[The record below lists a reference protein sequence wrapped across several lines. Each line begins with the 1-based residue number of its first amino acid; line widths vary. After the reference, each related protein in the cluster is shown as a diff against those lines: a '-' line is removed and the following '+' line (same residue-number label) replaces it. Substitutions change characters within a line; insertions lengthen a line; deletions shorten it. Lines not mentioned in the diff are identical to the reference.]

1 MKNPIKT
8 ISMRLIFILM
18 IIMITTCTTYGS
30 NYGSNSTAFGPQ
42 TTNEEA
48 LWRLLSATD
57 AVNAN
62 LSKIVMFQVDASLA
76 LSKTGIDGPAARSI
90 LSNLTNEDAAVID
103 CVTID
108 PNGTVHEV
116 QPASFESVKGV
127 NLLWQEHI
135 NDTINTKHYSGFY
148 FINAVEGIQAIDS
161 EMPIFSENGTFLGT
175 VSLMLNNSQFFG
187 RVLAP
192 YQPGGNSKIWMSK
205 ADDGTVLYETDLSQ
219 MLLNKSSSMYLDY
232 PELLKIFD
240 RMSLERTGYATYEF
254 LDESHGNTIKKGCYW
269 TTISNDGTEMRIV
282 LTIEL

>member
-1 MKNPIKT
+1 MKNP
-8 ISMRLIFILM
+8 IFILM
-18 IIMITTCTTYGS
+18 IIMMTACTTYGS
-30 NYGSNSTAFGPQ
+30 DSTTFGPQ
-42 TTNEEA
+42 TASEQA

-90 LSNLTNEDAAVID
+90 LSNLTNEDAAAID

-205 ADDGTVLYETDLSQ
+205 ADDGTILYETDSSQ
-219 MLLNKSSSMYLDY
+219 MLLNKSSPMYQDY
-232 PELLKIFD
+232 LELLNVFD

-254 LDESHGNTIKKGCYW
+254 LDESHGDMIKKGCYW
-269 TTISNDGTEMRIV
+269 TTIPNEGTEMRIV
-282 LTIEL
+282 LTLEL

>member
-1 MKNPIKT
+1 MKNP
-8 ISMRLIFILM
+8 IFILM
-18 IIMITTCTTYGS
+18 IIMMTACTTYGS
-30 NYGSNSTAFGPQ
+30 DSTTFGPQ
-42 TTNEEA
+42 TASEQA

-57 AVNAN
+57 AINAN
-62 LSKIVMFQVDASLA
+62 LTKIVAFQADASLG

-148 FINAVEGIQAIDS
+148 FINAVEGIRAIDS

-205 ADDGTVLYETDLSQ
+205 ADDGTVLYETDSSQ
-219 MLLNKSSSMYLDY
+219 MLLNKSSSMYQDY

-240 RMSLERTGYATYEF
+240 KMSLERTGYATYEF
-254 LDESHGNTIKKGCYW
+254 LDESHGETIKKGCYW
-269 TTISNDGTEMRIV
+269 TTISNEGTEMRIV
-282 LTIEL
+282 LTLEL

>member
-1 MKNPIKT
+1 MMT
-8 ISMRLIFILM
+8 A
-18 IIMITTCTTYGS
+18 CTTYGS
-30 NYGSNSTAFGPQ
+30 DSATFGPQ
-42 TTNEEA
+42 TASEQA

-62 LSKIVMFQVDASLA
+62 LSKIVAFQADASLA

-90 LSNLTNEDAAVID
+90 LLNLTNEDAAVID

-116 QPASFESVKGV
+116 QPTSFESVKGV

-148 FINAVEGIQAIDS
+148 FINAVEGIHAVDS
-161 EMPIFSENGTFLGT
+161 EMPIFSENGAFLGT
-175 VSLMLNNSQFFG
+175 VSLMFNNSQFFG

-205 ADDGTVLYETDLSQ
+205 ADDGTILYETDSSQ
-219 MLLNKSSSMYLDY
+219 MLLNKSSSMYQDY

-254 LDESHGNTIKKGCYW
+254 LDESHGDTIKKGCCW